1 MKTKSNLGNDL
12 KYGTLIDRPL
22 RPVGR
27 LLNVKSKGVL
37 RVCRP
42 QLLQKVRELKLLWP
56 LEVDDQ
62 KPPSMDDVNFDR
74 KITYHLHI
82 VYMLVLVDH
91 IGFST
96 FPASTTLEK
105 TEI

>member
-1 MKTKSNLGNDL
+1 MSSTDFHTRYAVPRMKTKSNLGNDL
-12 KYGTLIDRPL
+12 KYGTLIDRSL

-56 LEVDDQ
+56 LEVDDP
-62 KPPSMDDVNFDR
+62 KPPSMDNVKSLFADQ
-74 KITYHLHI
+74 
-82 VYMLVLVDH
+82 
-91 IGFST
+91 
-96 FPASTTLEK
+96 
-105 TEI
+105 